1 VKDFTEITM
10 YLGVILELLF
20 AAAASA
26 ACTREFLKSATDQYL
41 AAQTK
46 GASSALAAIAVSNVT
61 YTENEVKMTLDRS
74 ILTEPIIIDH
84 NRSIFD
90 TEQCAT
96 FTEIIAASNIHQY
109 VIGTRMEF
117 SPSSPTSSNSSIKA
131 SKIESIITDRGD
143 WAFNATGY
151 RYWNSLENWDP
162 IPAEKQD
169 SREVIQ
175 AAGDAY
181 FDRFKDASVVI
192 PFGIPCSRLEGGAST
207 APLNMT
213 GDSCTAAGLPLG
225 LVVTNRRYV
234 VDKEMGVV
242 DIFLGF
248 PGLDRSQ
255 GNDAPMPDSHM
266 FRVEGGKIRYIH
278 TVSSCV
284 QAGCGM
290 NGVGPPQLPG
300 KSRPLRSGSWKPRL
314 PLRYEPITKLRG
326 GL

>member
-1 VKDFTEITM
+1 MRSYNIVEA
-10 YLGVILELLF
+10 LSL

-26 ACTREFLKSATDQYL
+26 ACTRESLKHATDQYL

-46 GASSALAAIAVSNVT
+46 GSSDLSAIVASNLT
-61 YTENEVKMTLDRS
+61 YTENEVKMSLDRS
-74 ILTEPIIIDH
+74 VLTEPIKMDH
-84 NRSIFD
+84 NRSILD
-90 TEQCAT
+90 TVQCAT
-96 FTEIIAASNIHQY
+96 FTEIIAATNIHQY

-117 SPSSPTSSNSSIKA
+117 NVDNKISR
-131 SKIESIITDRGD
+131 IESIVTDRGD

-151 RYWNSLENWDP
+151 RYWDSLESWDP
-162 IPAEKQD
+162 IPAAKQD
-169 SREVIQ
+169 SRAVIQ

-181 FDRFKDASVVI
+181 FDRFKNESVVV
-192 PFGIPCSRLEGGAST
+192 PFGVPCSRLEGGAST

-213 GDSCTAAGLPLG
+213 GDSCTAAGLPST

-234 VDKEMGVV
+234 VDQELGVV

-255 GNDAPMPDSHM
+255 GTNPMPDSHM
-266 FRVEGGKIRYIH
+266 FRVESGKIRYIH

-290 NGVGPPQLPG
+290 NGVGPPQGPSRKIRSLPM
-300 KSRPLRSGSWKPRL
+300 SWKPRI
-314 PLRYEPITKLRG
+314 PVSTDSVVKKRPIRY
-326 GL
+326 

>member
-1 VKDFTEITM
+1 M
-10 YLGVILELLF
+10 YSRNLVGILPL
-20 AAAASA
+20 AALASA
-26 ACTREFLKSATDQYL
+26 ACTREFLKNATDQYL

-46 GASSALAAIAVSNVT
+46 GLSSDLASLTVSNLT
-61 YTENEVKMTLDRS
+61 YTENEVKMSLDRS
-74 ILTEPIIIDH
+74 VLTEPIKMDH

-90 TEQCAT
+90 TVQCAT
-96 FTEIIAASNIHQY
+96 FTEIIAATNIHQY

-117 SPSSPTSSNSSIKA
+117 NANNKI
-131 SKIESIITDRGD
+131 SKMESIVTDRGD

-151 RYWNSLENWDP
+151 LYWDSLENWDP
-162 IPAEKQD
+162 IPPEKQD

-181 FDRFKDASVVI
+181 FGRFKNESVVV
-192 PFGIPCSRLEGGAST
+192 PFGVPCSRLEGGAST

-213 GDSCTAAGLPLG
+213 GDSCTAAGLPST

-234 VDKEMGVV
+234 VDQEMGTV

-255 GNDAPMPDSHM
+255 GMATMPDSHV
-266 FRVEGGKIRYIH
+266 FRVEEGKIRYIH

-284 QAGCGM
+284 EAGCGL
-290 NGVGPPQLPG
+290 NGVGPPQKIRSLPA
-300 KSRPLRSGSWKPRL
+300 SWKPRI
-314 PLRYEPITKLRG
+314 PLRYDLKRRG
-326 GL
+326 GKY

>member
-1 VKDFTEITM
+1 MHSRIIVEVLSLTT
-10 YLGVILELLF
+10 
-20 AAAASA
+20 AASA
-26 ACTREFLKSATDQYL
+26 ACTRELLKNATDQYL

-46 GASSALAAIAVSNVT
+46 GSSNDLSALAVSNLT

-74 ILTEPIIIDH
+74 VLTEPIKMDH
-84 NRSIFD
+84 NRSILD
-90 TEQCAT
+90 TFQCAT
-96 FTEIIAASNIHQY
+96 FTEIIAATNIHQY

-117 SPSSPTSSNSSIKA
+117 NADNKI
-131 SKIESIITDRGD
+131 SKIESVVTDRGD

-162 IPAEKQD
+162 IPEDKQD

-181 FDRFKDASVVI
+181 FDRFKNESVVI

-213 GDSCTAAGLPLG
+213 GDSCTAAGLPST

-234 VDKEMGVV
+234 VDQVMGVV

-255 GNDAPMPDSHM
+255 SANVTMPDSHL
-266 FRVEGGKIRYIH
+266 FRVESGKIRYIH

-284 QAGCGM
+284 ESGCGM
-290 NGVGPPQLPG
+290 NGVGPPQSPQQ
-300 KSRPLRSGSWKPRL
+300 KLRSSPVSWKPRI
-314 PLRYEPITKLRG
+314 PPHYAKNRRPGSY
-326 GL
+326 

>member
-1 VKDFTEITM
+1 M
-10 YLGVILELLF
+10 YARNLMGVLSF
-20 AAAASA
+20 AALASA
-26 ACTREFLKSATDQYL
+26 ACTREFLKNATDQYL

-46 GASSALAAIAVSNVT
+46 GSSSDLASLTASNIT
-61 YTENEVKMTLDRS
+61 YTENEVKMSLDRS
-74 ILTEPIIIDH
+74 VLTEPIKMDH

-90 TEQCAT
+90 TSQCT
-96 FTEIIAASNIHQY
+96 SFTEIIAATNIHQY

-117 SPSSPTSSNSSIKA
+117 NANSMI
-131 SKIESIITDRGD
+131 SKIESIVTDRGD

-151 RYWNSLENWDP
+151 LYWDSLENWDP
-162 IPAEKQD
+162 IPPEKQD

-181 FDRFKDASVVI
+181 FDRFKNESVVV
-192 PFGIPCSRLEGGAST
+192 PFGVPCSRLEGGAST

-213 GDSCTAAGLPLG
+213 GDSCTAAGLPST

-234 VDKEMGVV
+234 IDQEMGTV

-255 GNDAPMPDSHM
+255 GMATMPDSHV
-266 FRVEGGKIRYIH
+266 FRVEEGKIRYIH

-284 QAGCGM
+284 EAGCGL
-290 NGVGPPQLPG
+290 NGVGPPQKIRSLP
-300 KSRPLRSGSWKPRL
+300 RYWKPRI
-314 PLRYEPITKLRG
+314 PLRYDVQRRG
-326 GL
+326 GRY

>member
-1 VKDFTEITM
+1 M
-10 YLGVILELLF
+10 YSRNVVGVLSF
-20 AAAASA
+20 ATLALA
-26 ACTREFLKSATDQYL
+26 ACTREFLKDATDQYL

-46 GASSALAAIAVSNVT
+46 GSSNELASLAASNLT
-61 YTENEVKMTLDRS
+61 YTENEVKMSLDRS
-74 ILTEPIIIDH
+74 VLTEAIKMDH
-84 NRSIFD
+84 NRSTFD
-90 TEQCAT
+90 TVQCAT
-96 FTEIIAASNIHQY
+96 FTEIIAATNIHQY

-117 SPSSPTSSNSSIKA
+117 NA
-131 SKIESIITDRGD
+131 NNSKISKMESIVTDRGD

-151 RYWNSLENWDP
+151 LYWDSLENWDP

-181 FDRFKDASVVI
+181 FDRFKNESVVV
-192 PFGIPCSRLEGGAST
+192 PFGVPCSRLEGGAST

-213 GDSCTAAGLPLG
+213 GDSCTAAGLPST

-234 VDKEMGVV
+234 IDQEMGTV

-255 GNDAPMPDSHM
+255 GMDTMPDSHV
-266 FRVEGGKIRYIH
+266 FRVESGKIRYIH

-284 QAGCGM
+284 EAGCGLD
-290 NGVGPPQLPG
+290 GVGPPQKVRSLPA
-300 KSRPLRSGSWKPRL
+300 SWKPRV
-314 PLRYEPITKLRG
+314 PLRYDLARKKRG
-326 GL
+326 AKY

>member
-1 VKDFTEITM
+1 M
-10 YLGVILELLF
+10 YFHNIAEVLPFVAL
-20 AAAASA
+20 ASA
-26 ACTREFLKSATDQYL
+26 ACTRDFLKNATDQYL

-46 GASSALAAIAVSNVT
+46 GSSSDLAAISVSNLT
-61 YTENEVKMTLDRS
+61 YTENEVKMSLDRS
-74 ILTEPIIIDH
+74 VLTEPIKMDH

-90 TEQCAT
+90 TVQCAT
-96 FTEIIAASNIHQY
+96 FTEIIAATNIHQY

-117 SPSSPTSSNSSIKA
+117 NADNKI
-131 SKIESIITDRGD
+131 SKIESIVTDRGD

-151 RYWNSLENWDP
+151 RYWDSLENWDP
-162 IPAEKQD
+162 IPADKQD

-181 FDRFKDASVVI
+181 FDRFKNESVIV
-192 PFGIPCSRLEGGAST
+192 PFGVPCSRLEGGAST

-213 GDSCTAAGLPLG
+213 GDSCTAAGLPST

-234 VDKEMGVV
+234 VDQEMGVV

-255 GNDAPMPDSHM
+255 GMDTMPDSHV
-266 FRVEGGKIRYIH
+266 FRVESGKIRYIH

-290 NGVGPPQLPG
+290 NGVGPPQKIRSLPMA
-300 KSRPLRSGSWKPRL
+300 WKPRI
-314 PLRYEPITKLRG
+314 PVRYDTTAKRRG
-326 GL
+326 DGH